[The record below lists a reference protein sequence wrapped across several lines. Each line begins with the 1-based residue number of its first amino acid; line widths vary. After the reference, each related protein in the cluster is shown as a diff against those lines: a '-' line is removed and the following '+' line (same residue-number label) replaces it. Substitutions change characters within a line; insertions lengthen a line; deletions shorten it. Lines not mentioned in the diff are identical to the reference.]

1 MFVALASATTTAR
14 GVGCGT
20 IVAMTDQQLNE
31 RFGIDGRVA
40 FEPGPGG
47 LILARLTA
55 AGASAAVYLHG
66 AHVAAYAP
74 AGQRPVLF
82 MSGCSRFADGQPI
95 RGGVPVCFPWF
106 GKRADDPD
114 APQHGLARLRRWD
127 VVATREL
134 DDGTV
139 RIELA
144 TQVDPFAVVHRV
156 ELGAALTMSLIVRNA
171 SAGEASYTAAL
182 HSYFAVSDIRQVEV
196 TGLEHAAYRQFGAE
210 HRQGEAPIRF
220 EGETDRLY
228 TNTPA
233 TCVLHDAGW
242 ARRIVVSK
250 EGSRSTVVWNPWVDK
265 ARALPDFGDDEWPRM
280 LCIETANIAEN
291 AVTLGAG
298 AEHTMAARVE
308 VEQ

>member
-1 MFVALASATTTAR
+1 MDIER
-14 GVGCGT
+14 
-20 IVAMTDQQLNE
+20 LNSK
-31 RFGIDGRVA
+31 FAIPGA
-40 FEPGPGG
+40 AKFEQGQGG
-47 LILARLTA
+47 LPRLAVATEQCTA
-55 AGASAAVYLHG
+55 HLYPYG
-66 AHVAAYAP
+66 AHVTHWQP
-74 AGQRPVLF
+74 EGHRPVLF
-82 MSGCSRFADGQPI
+82 MSAKSWFEEGKPI